1 MLQEQIR
8 QGFPPPKFRAIRYY
22 DHSTEH
28 VNHKNKTC
36 IKFPHMIYD
45 VYHSMHKIIII
56 KVSCGFNFVVL
67 RLSVPL
73 EHCLDQC

>member
-1 MLQEQIR
+1 M
-8 QGFPPPKFRAIRYY
+8 AYY
-22 DHSTEH
+22 DHSTVH
-28 VNHKNKTC
+28 VNHKNKTP
-36 IKFPHMIYD
+36 IKFPHMVYD
-45 VYHSMHKIIII
+45 VYHSMHIIIII